1 VFGLDWRPLFDFSDD
16 TLILVPRAC
25 AGRRLTLAGLVF
37 SAGVA
42 FSLILLSFT
51 REDSFFS
58 GDGGVKFLLT
68 RQFAN
73 GELHP
78 DLRLPADAWA
88 KALWRDGFYPYA
100 PPFVYAL
107 GKKHFINTPVFF
119 SAITAIPYRL
129 IGWRG
134 LYVVPV
140 VSLWITWILFVGTCR
155 RLQVRD
161 TTVALALFALI
172 FASPLTLYGALYW
185 EHTIGVALAFGGL
198 SFVIATPPA
207 REFRAALSAGTLL
220 GVSVWFRSEM
230 YALIAVV
237 LVLVALAPWLRLGS
251 IRRLPLAIGVALA
264 VGVLLAFNQFTYGN
278 LVGMHAIQ
286 VLESAPATGRAE
298 NAGKVFVIITWLL
311 IKYFPLVLP
320 AVGLAVMASWR
331 PRAVSGVDRTL
342 ISRRVL
348 WTSAFF
354 PLGVALIAPNLGTG
368 GDGGL
373 QWGPRFLL
381 VLIPLLCLLVAIGWE
396 ATRAWQ
402 TLWRAS
408 AQSCIVVTIVTGAV
422 LNGWLGPRT
431 IAQKFA
437 LWPTPLE
444 RLRSDPAEVVVFG
457 KWWMPQHMAG
467 ITAAKQTFLAADTDA
482 LGRLSS
488 ALLARGVTRFLYVSY
503 EPKSLELPL
512 DRGTLHIVADQ
523 GSNLTPTALGAH
535 EPPVLA
541 INEATLQN

>member
-1 VFGLDWRPLFDFSDD
+1 MTAASGDIYEHAAPGRDARRL
-16 TLILVPRAC
+16 
-25 AGRRLTLAGLVF
+25 AGRRLTLVGVVF

-42 FSLILLSFT
+42 FSLILLSLT
-51 REDSFFS
+51 REDAFFS
-58 GDGGVKFLLT
+58 GDSGVKFLLT
-68 RQFAN
+68 RQFAD

-88 KALWRDGFYPYA
+88 NALWRDGFYPYA

-107 GKKHFINTPVFF
+107 VEKHFINVPVFF

-155 RLQVRD
+155 RLRVHE
-161 TTVALALFALI
+161 TTIALTLFALI

-198 SFVIATPPA
+198 RFVVATAPD
-207 REFRAALSAGTLL
+207 REFRAALWAGTLL

-237 LVLVALAPWLRLGS
+237 FVLVALAPWLRLGS
-251 IRRLPLAIGVALA
+251 IRGSPLVIGVALF
-264 VGVLLAFNQFTYGN
+264 VGVLLAFNQFAYGS

-286 VLESAPATGRAE
+286 VLESASVTGRAE
-298 NAGKVFVIITWLL
+298 NAGRVLVIFARLL
-311 IKYFPLVLP
+311 VKYFPLILP
-320 AVGLAVMASWR
+320 AVGLGVITSRR
-331 PRAVSGVDRTL
+331 PRAVSGVDRAL
-342 ISRRVL
+342 VSRRVL
-348 WTSAFF
+348 WMSALF
-354 PLGVALIAPNLGTG
+354 PLGVALVAPNLQSG

-396 ATRAWQ
+396 ATRAWP

-408 AQSCIVVTIVTGAV
+408 AQSCIVVAIVAGSV

-431 IAQKFA
+431 IAQDFA
-437 LWPTPLE
+437 LSLPALE

-457 KWWMPQHMAG
+457 EWWMPQKMAG

-488 ALLARGVTRFLYVSY
+488 ALLERGVTRFLYVSH

-512 DRGTLHIVADQ
+512 DRGTLHIVAGQ
-523 GSNLTPTALGAH
+523 GSNLTPTASGTH
-535 EPPVLA
+535 EPWRPTLA